1 MYAGIGGIGNRASGG
16 GGEVSQI
23 LQAIHDALTQAI
35 ARIKR
40 AFKKPPLLEGDI
52 NFVELEHPEFIY
64 IRLPDEDGVPCLA
77 SETPFGEVYICAMP
91 KMKEEEVE
99 RPEQIYRFFSPEM
112 FICNEFRLDGARE
125 KFCSHP
131 CLQPE
136 RPGGYQAS
144 VGIVRRG
151 DVEWHETVTEFG
163 AGALS
168 QITEIKQI
176 VMGGGYDKS
185 ALRNIVK
192 AVVANIRQF
201 LGRHPDLC
209 APDRRKETNEY
220 LSSFWVNL
228 VNAVG
233 EEVLYELG
241 FDKMDF
247 SCDTTSPKR
256 VVKTPGIANPTGSFE
271 DMVSLLRTFWSPKY
285 DDREFYKWLLAR
297 TLAKRQKG
305 EAAERPERPIKH
317 VPREVIDEV
326 DIDSLYRFTQEECD
340 KHFRNMGGSLEICAA
355 WADMRETRNWLIN
368 TIYSTIMDPSRRF
381 SLDDLVKAGYMSREQ
396 RDRIMQLEKA
406 ISEMKRARPAP
417 GKEEEF
423 QEELRGYEDE
433 LKKLYEI
440 ARKANSNYAY
450 DLSEGILRKSGREL
464 RKLCE
469 GGGDKRSPESDGA
482 CYALY
487 EMEIFCEV
495 YPQVCMTVAREKRG
509 EARK

>member
-1 MYAGIGGIGNRASGG
+1 M
-16 GGEVSQI
+16 SQI

-40 AFKKPPLLEGDI
+40 AFRKPPLLEGDI

-91 KMKEEEVE
+91 RMKEEEVK

-112 FICNEFRLDGARE
+112 FICNEFRLDGVRE
-125 KFCSHP
+125 KLCSHP

-151 DVEWHETVTEFG
+151 DIEWHETVTEFG

-176 VMGGGYDKS
+176 VMGGDYSKS
-185 ALRNIVK
+185 ALRNIVR
-192 AVVANIRQF
+192 AVVTNIRQF

-209 APDRRKETNEY
+209 APDRRRETDRY
-220 LSSFWVNL
+220 LSSLWINL

-233 EEVLYELG
+233 EKALYELG

-247 SCDTTSPKR
+247 SCDATSPKR
-256 VVKTPGIANPTGSFE
+256 AAAAPGIANPTGSFE
-271 DMVSLLRTFWSPKY
+271 DMVSLLRTFWSPRY
-285 DDREFYKWLLAR
+285 DDREFYKWLLAK
-297 TLAKRQKG
+297 TLAKTQKG
-305 EAAERPERPIKH
+305 EVALGGPGHPLKR
-317 VPREVIDEV
+317 VPKEVIDEV

-340 KHFRNMGGSLEICAA
+340 KYFRGVGGSPEICAA
-355 WADMRETRNWLIN
+355 WADMRETRDWLVS
-368 TIYSTIMDPSRRF
+368 TIYSMVMDPSRRF
-381 SLDDLVKAGYMSREQ
+381 SLDDLVKAGYMSKEQ

-406 ISEMKRARPAP
+406 IGEVKRARPAP
-417 GKEEEF
+417 GKEEF

-433 LKKLYEI
+433 LKKLYKI
-440 ARKANSNYAY
+440 AREASSNYAR

-464 RKLCE
+464 RRLCE
-469 GGGDKRSPESDGA
+469 GGGGKRSVESDGA
-482 CYALY
+482 CDALY

-495 YPQVCMTVAREKRG
+495 YPQVCMTVARGKRG
-509 EARK
+509 EAQK